1 MRGCLTVILICI
13 SLLISDTELFL
24 VTYISSLEK
33 CLFRS
38 YPLFVVC
45 VCVCVCVCAR
55 ACVRD
60 TGA

>member
-1 MRGCLTVILICI
+1 VILICI

-45 VCVCVCVCAR
+45 VCVCVCECAR